1 MQSYS
6 GNHNGVRITSSILE
20 RYGGSGRVNYF
31 FWIPVV
37 LVNYSSSVVPIILS
51 VWIMSYVERFAEKY
65 SPSVIKFF
73 LKPLLIM
80 FIAIPIALLGVGPFG
95 NLLNDI
101 VQTGATVLNEKV
113 SWLIPMLMGAFQP
126 FLTLTGTAW
135 AMTPIATGQISSLGY
150 EVVNGPGMLASNIAQ
165 GGATLAVAFKTKNKE
180 LKQMAA
186 SSGFT
191 AVMGIT
197 EPCLYGVLL
206 KLKRPLIA
214 SMIGGAAG
222 GIYAGISGL
231 VRYAFCIAGDLLLFQ
246 LLLERIRGM

>member
-1 MQSYS
+1 
-6 GNHNGVRITSSILE
+6 
-20 RYGGSGRVNYF
+20 
-31 FWIPVV
+31 
-37 LVNYSSSVVPIILS
+37 
-51 VWIMSYVERFAEKY
+51 MSYVERFAEKY

-165 GGATLAVAFKTKNKE
+165 GGSHSCRSL
-180 LKQMAA
+180 
-186 SSGFT
+186 
-191 AVMGIT
+191 
-197 EPCLYGVLL
+197 
-206 KLKRPLIA
+206 
-214 SMIGGAAG
+214 
-222 GIYAGISGL
+222 
-231 VRYAFCIAGDLLLFQ
+231 
-246 LLLERIRGM
+246 